1 MKRCTYSFEPAL
13 SSFPMLGVS
22 DVLLVYW
29 EGFAADAPL
38 VAEWSQLYTGRCFPF
53 HSPCIGHRKAPGEML
68 QAAVWCSIFSILG
81 NVFRASEPE
90 DATFVFSLA
99 PGMFRVD
106 QILFFFLIQ
115 SRNSFSGW

>member
-1 MKRCTYSFEPAL
+1 
-13 SSFPMLGVS
+13 MLGVS

-29 EGFAADAPL
+29 EGFAADAPCSR
-38 VAEWSQLYTGRCFPF
+38 VVQSPQCFPF